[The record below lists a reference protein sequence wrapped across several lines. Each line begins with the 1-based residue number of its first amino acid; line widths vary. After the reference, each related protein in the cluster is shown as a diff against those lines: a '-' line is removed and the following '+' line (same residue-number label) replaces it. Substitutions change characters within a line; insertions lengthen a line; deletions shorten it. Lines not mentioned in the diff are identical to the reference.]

1 MSDSL
6 TLALS
11 RLFDKHRII
20 FWTDTNCELRD
31 QFESLDLPGVTKIEL
46 KNTEY
51 SVKFRVLREEPKS
64 RFLLYREG
72 PDPAD
77 VDNWLLDVQKS
88 QGIFRTDQIGIWLT
102 ELGLSHVEFKDLVEQ
117 HQEFFKSQKRFD
129 TLKQILSSEDSY
141 SIVRLKL
148 MAISTGSD
156 VLFDNILENLLHEL
170 AGKRDEKFNLLSK
183 CSLLDDLWDRL
194 EREFGYHSSEPSIRD
209 FALELF
215 RTSYSMGVG
224 GQHRLKPDALVFLK
238 RWKDSKKFSASFRQL
253 SDELAV
259 VLNIETELSKTDFR
273 SVIELDYFR
282 LIDQK
287 IISDLVFAVAN
298 RTIQNNSVAGF
309 ISRRRDLF
317 WYEEY
322 QHLYEAIDNA
332 AKFFQQ
338 LSDVDLMIT
347 TMRQGIEGYA
357 NTWFRIDQYYR
368 KYIYHTRQAENQN
381 LLYYLS
387 EQVEK
392 HYTNNYL
399 MKLNDR
405 WQDVIEKSSRWDAS
419 PITLQRWFFDRRVC
433 TPYLSKDKKVCVII
447 SDALRYEVG
456 EELLSRIKQED
467 RYDAELDAMLSM
479 LPSYTQLGLAALLPN
494 KELRFAEDGSTSIL
508 VDGQNSAGTVNRL
521 KILQQNIYGQV
532 QAAKSEDIM
541 ALSRDEARALFR
553 DNNLVY
559 IYHNRID
566 DVGDKMASENRVFE
580 AVEDTLNDLIGL
592 IKKLTSANFTN
603 LIITADHGFIYQ
615 NSLEEDSDFA
625 GEDAKGEQILQRN
638 RRFVVGKG
646 LFDSSSLMKRDA
658 EQVGLAGDVQIQI
671 PKSINRL
678 RLSGSGMRFVHG
690 GASLQEV
697 VIPVIEVNK
706 KRSSD
711 IGQVDVEILRTGSN
725 AITSGQLSVTL
736 YQMDAVTDKL
746 QQRRLRAGIYS
757 ESGELLSDSH
767 EITFDRTSD
776 NPREREFP
784 VRFILSRKSD
794 AFNGKEVILKL
805 EEKYAGTTTYQ
816 EYKSV
821 RYILRRSFTSDF

>member
-1 MSDSL
+1 MSDSM

-11 RLFDKHRII
+11 RLFDKHRIV
-20 FWTDTNCELRD
+20 FWTDTNRELRD

-51 SVKFRVLREEPKS
+51 AIKFRILREQSKA

-88 QGIFRTDQIGIWLT
+88 HGIFRTDQIGIWLT
-102 ELGLSHVEFKDLVEQ
+102 ELGLSHVEFKDLVEE
-117 HQEFFKSQKRFD
+117 HQEFFKSPKRFEV
-129 TLKQILSSEDSY
+129 LKKTLSSEDPH

-156 VLFDNILENLLHEL
+156 ILFDNVLENLLHEL
-170 AGKRDEKFNLLSK
+170 ASKRDEKFNLLSK
-183 CSLLDDLWDRL
+183 CNLLDDLWERL
-194 EREFGYHSSEPSIRD
+194 EREFGYRSNEPSIRD

-224 GQHRLKPDALVFLK
+224 GQPKLKPDALVFLK

-253 SDELAV
+253 SDELAI
-259 VLNIETELSKTDFR
+259 VLNIEAELSKTDFR

-287 IISDLVFAVAN
+287 IISDLVHTVAN

-322 QHLYEAIDNA
+322 LHLYEAIDNA

-338 LSDVDLMIT
+338 LSDVDLLIT
-347 TMRQGIEGYA
+347 TMRQGIESYA

-368 KYIYHTRQAENQN
+368 KYIYHARQAENQN
-381 LLYYLS
+381 LLYHLS

-399 MKLNDR
+399 MKLNDH
-405 WQDVIEKSSRWDAS
+405 WQDVIEKASRWDAS

-433 TPYLSKDKKVCVII
+433 TPYLNKDKKVCVII

-494 KELRFAEDGSTSIL
+494 KELSFAEDGSTSVL

-521 KILQQNIYGQV
+521 KILQQNIYGRV
-532 QAAKSEDIM
+532 HAAKSEDIM

-566 DVGDKMASENRVFE
+566 SVGDKMESESRVFD
-580 AVEDTLNDLIGL
+580 AVEDTLDDLISL

-625 GEDAKGEQILQRN
+625 GEDAKGSQILQRN

-658 EQVGLAGDVQIQI
+658 EQVGLAGDIQIQI

-736 YQMDAVTDKL
+736 YQIDAVTDKL
-746 QQRRLRAGIYS
+746 QLRRLRAGIYS

-784 VRFILSRKSD
+784 LRFILSRKSD
-794 AFNGKEVILKL
+794 AYNGKEVILKL

-821 RYILRRSFTSDF
+821 RYTLRRSFTSDF

>member
-11 RLFDKHRII
+11 RLFDKHRIV
-20 FWTDTNCELRD
+20 FWTDPNRELRD

-51 SVKFRVLREEPKS
+51 AVKFRVLREEPKS

-77 VDNWLLDVQKS
+77 FDNWLLDVQKS
-88 QGIFRTDQIGIWLT
+88 HGIFRTDQIGIWLT

-117 HQEFFKSQKRFD
+117 HPEFFKSQKRFE
-129 TLKQILSSEDSY
+129 TLKQILSSEDSH

-156 VLFDNILENLLHEL
+156 VLFENILENQLHEL

-183 CSLLDDLWDRL
+183 FSLLDDLWDRL
-194 EREFGYHSSEPSIRD
+194 EREFGYRSSEPSIRD

-215 RTSYSMGVG
+215 RASYTMGIG
-224 GQHRLKPDALVFLK
+224 GQPKLKPDALVFLK

-253 SDELAV
+253 SDELAT
-259 VLNIETELSKTDFR
+259 VLNIEAELSKTDFR

-287 IISDLVFAVAN
+287 IISDLVYAVAN
-298 RTIQNNSVAGF
+298 RTIQNNSIAGF

-322 QHLYEAIDNA
+322 LHLYEAIDNA

-347 TMRQGIEGYA
+347 TMRQGIESYA
-357 NTWFRIDQYYR
+357 STWFRIDQHYR
-368 KYIYHTRQAENQN
+368 KYIYHARQAENQN
-381 LLYYLS
+381 LLSNLS

-399 MKLNDR
+399 MKLNDH
-405 WQDVIEKSSRWDAS
+405 WQDVIEKASRWDAS
-419 PITLQRWFFDRRVC
+419 PITLQRWFFDRRVYA
-433 TPYLSKDKKVCVII
+433 PYLNKDKKVCVII
-447 SDALRYEVG
+447 SDAMRYEIG
-456 EELLSRIKQED
+456 DELLSRIKQED

-494 KELRFAEDGSTSIL
+494 KELNFTEDGSTNVL
-508 VDGQNSAGTVNRL
+508 VDGQNSAGTANRL
-521 KILQQNIYGQV
+521 MILQQNIYGQV

-566 DVGDKMASENRVFE
+566 SVGDKMESENRVFE
-580 AVEDTLNDLIGL
+580 AVKDTLDDLISL

-625 GEDAKGEQILQRN
+625 GEDAKGAQILQRN
-638 RRFVVGKG
+638 RRFVVGKE
-646 LFDSSSLMKRDA
+646 LSDSSSLMKRNA
-658 EQVGLAGDVQIQI
+658 EQVGLAGNVQILI
-671 PKSINRL
+671 PKSISRL
-678 RLSGSGMRFVHG
+678 RLRGSGMRFVHG

-711 IGQVDVEILRTGSN
+711 LGQVDVEILRTGSN

-746 QQRRLRAGIYS
+746 QLRRLRAGIYS

-767 EITFDRTSD
+767 EITFDRTSE

-794 AFNGKEVILKL
+794 AFNGKEVVLKL

-821 RYILRRSFTSDF
+821 RYTLRRSFTSDF